1 MTRRRSAIDIAIYR
15 DRPDSIA
22 NLLNRALASG
32 DSTVV
37 VKTIGDLL
45 RAHGMSELARKTGLN
60 RRSLYTSFDGD
71 GMPNL
76 DRVLKTL
83 AALKVELVAKPIK
96 GS

>member
-1 MTRRRSAIDIAIYR
+1 
-15 DRPDSIA
+15 
-22 NLLNRALASG
+22 
-32 DSTVV
+32 
-37 VKTIGDLL
+37 
-45 RAHGMSELARKTGLN
+45 MSELARKTGLN